1 MRNSNASLIQCS
13 KLVFEGVS
21 NLRINKSYN
30 ESNFTQI
37 NVQKCFK
44 YDHTFKITYQ
54 EILKYNLYI
63 NSIK

>member
-30 ESNFTQI
+30 ESI
-37 NVQKCFK
+37 LPKLMSRNVLNMTIRLKLHTKK
-44 YDHTFKITYQ
+44 Y
-54 EILKYNLYI
+54 
-63 NSIK
+63 